1 MNMNSL
7 EEVLRFAIRK
17 EADAAAFYRMAADR
31 SNPGV
36 KKAFEEL
43 AREEEGHQKKLEGF
57 DPKKVQK
64 MKVEKPEGLG
74 IAEWVEDVP
83 FSSDMS
89 YADLLRMAIKNEEK
103 SESLYTAT
111 ARSVTD
117 PPLRKILMVLAQEET
132 RHKKRLE
139 KIYDD
144 EVLTEF

>member
-1 MNMNSL
+1 MVPNSL
-7 EEVLRFAIRK
+7 EDVLRFAIRK

-43 AREEEGHQKKLEGF
+43 AKEEEGHRKKLEGF
-57 DPKKVQK
+57 DPKKIKK
-64 MKVEKPEGLG
+64 MKLEETKSLG

-89 YADLLRMAIKNEEK
+89 YPDLLRMAIKNEER
-103 SESLYTAT
+103 SEHLYTVA
-111 ARSVTD
+111 AQSVTD
-117 PPLRKILMVLAQEET
+117 APLKKILLVLCREET
-132 RHKKRLE
+132 KHKKRLE